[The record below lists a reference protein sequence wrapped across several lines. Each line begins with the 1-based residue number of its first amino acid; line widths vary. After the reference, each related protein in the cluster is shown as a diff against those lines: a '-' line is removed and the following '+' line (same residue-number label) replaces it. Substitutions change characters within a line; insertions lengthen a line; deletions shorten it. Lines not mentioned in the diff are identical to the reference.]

1 MDNREKFRAL
11 HREFGLEKVLSDS
24 NSVRSYLKDMGF
36 QKKEI
41 TFLRTIC
48 ASENRHLKKRIL
60 NTEFDEDV
68 VVDIIAEDTGYDKSF
83 VSSIVKDLR
92 VVLNGFSIDIMDEDL
107 RNLISIQPGWIMKV
121 MSQIIFPTAK
131 ARPLGPMVMCTEEIL
146 STERGAERESI
157 IGRMEIAMRVV
168 LIITECTAQDH
179 SIGPTEFILKDCSWI
194 MRWRWGHST
203 TPMEQ
208 YWMRC
213 GEDDERLLL

>member
-92 VVLNGFSIDIMDEDL
+92 VVLNPDF
-107 RNLISIQPGWIMKV
+107 
-121 MSQIIFPTAK
+121 
-131 ARPLGPMVMCTEEIL
+131 IL
-146 STERGAERESI
+146 SIGKRLVIPDAKYRSIRGRQGGFYKEQYQISAYMLRIGADRGALVYPGNLNDWGNALRFS
-157 IGRMEIAMRVV
+157 GDGGSFGIAHCSADPFDRKSR
-168 LIITECTAQDH
+168 D
-179 SIGPTEFILKDCSWI
+179 SFISFVRGNCS
-194 MRWRWGHST
+194 
-203 TPMEQ
+203 
-208 YWMRC
+208 
-213 GEDDERLLL
+213 